1 MHSSLARHFVES
13 DGDRKGF
20 AAVHVRTMRVRG
32 TDNPIPVPIIRSRVQ
47 ISSIKGTDNPI
58 KSTNNTI

>member
-20 AAVHVRTMRVRG
+20 AAVHVRTMRVRA
-32 TDNPIPVPIIRSRVQ
+32 IIRSRVQ
-47 ISSIKGTDNPI
+47 ISSIKGADNPI